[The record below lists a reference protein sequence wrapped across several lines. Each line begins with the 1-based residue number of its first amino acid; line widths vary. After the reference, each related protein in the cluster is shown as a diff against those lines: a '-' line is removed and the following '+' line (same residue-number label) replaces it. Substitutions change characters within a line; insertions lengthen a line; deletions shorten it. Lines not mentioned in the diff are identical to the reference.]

1 MCCQQMTPL
10 DLPVLLLHQC
20 QNKSLH
26 QLGSLGALHLRAR
39 TSFFGRCLWSA
50 NHVVWAAVKPACM
63 EAPCPC
69 ISVLCPC
76 HMPLHLHAPCPSIPR
91 SLCPCPTA
99 RLGFQGSRRSW
110 APPGG
115 RPRPRSLGEVRQGPP
130 TGLVLGWL
138 RGAQPCMP
146 AVGWLASLS
155 GSQLGAAMGVPKAQV
170 FVWSHSMQ
178 SAAEALFLKALVF
191 QGCPSW
197 QQQRA
202 WSSRLSPLINCWGSA
217 LFPVTSWE

>member
-76 HMPLHLHAPCPSIPR
+76 HMPLHLYAPCPSIPR

-138 RGAQPCMP
+138 RGLNPACLLWDDWLRCRVHNLEQPWVFPKPRYLFDPTPCSQQLRLCFWRLWFSRVAQ
-146 AVGWLASLS
+146 AGSSS
-155 GSQLGAAMGVPKAQV
+155 GHGAPG
-170 FVWSHSMQ
+170 
-178 SAAEALFLKALVF
+178 
-191 QGCPSW
+191 
-197 QQQRA
+197 
-202 WSSRLSPLINCWGSA
+202 SPHW
-217 LFPVTSWE
+217 